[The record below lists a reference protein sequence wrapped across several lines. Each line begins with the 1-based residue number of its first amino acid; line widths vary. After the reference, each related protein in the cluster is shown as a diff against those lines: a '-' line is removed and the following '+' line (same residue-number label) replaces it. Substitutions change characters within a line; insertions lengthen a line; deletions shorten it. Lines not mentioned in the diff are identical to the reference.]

1 MGVKKYK
8 VKFKEANGE
17 EYVFEFLTDRIDWS
31 IEQYKRNRT
40 IVEHEILKEEVDKSK
55 GMLFG

>member
-1 MGVKKYK
+1 MSLKKYK

-17 EYVFEFLTDRIDWS
+17 EYIFEFLTDRIDWS
-31 IEQYKRNRT
+31 IDQYCRNRQ
-40 IVEHEILKEEVDKSK
+40 IVSHKIIKEEVDKSK